1 MFQTHFVCSMPQ
13 PYNMSFIQGAMVSLL
28 KNDTKTQNL
37 DIVGLLVTIDWFL
50 NVEAIFHFCNKRFLS
65 VRILS
70 YISKSEG
77 LLLFLRTGL
86 VLIHHEHQLLVGAH
100 DEYWAMI
107 LFSYA
112 IFFWIWYQVNAVLT
126 KWVAGIPSFLTT
138 EVCIKYDILYTL
150 KYFCGSHQR
159 KIWA

>member
-77 LLLFLRTGL
+77 LLLFLRTVGWCSWWILSYDFIFLCYLLLNL
-86 VLIHHEHQLLVGAH
+86 VSGKCCPHKMSCRYSLLSNH
-100 DEYWAMI
+100 WSLYK
-107 LFSYA
+107 
-112 IFFWIWYQVNAVLT
+112 IWYFIYIKVLLW
-126 KWVAGIPSFLTT
+126 KSPEKNLGLGILGGVRF
-138 EVCIKYDILYTL
+138 
-150 KYFCGSHQR
+150 
-159 KIWA
+159 